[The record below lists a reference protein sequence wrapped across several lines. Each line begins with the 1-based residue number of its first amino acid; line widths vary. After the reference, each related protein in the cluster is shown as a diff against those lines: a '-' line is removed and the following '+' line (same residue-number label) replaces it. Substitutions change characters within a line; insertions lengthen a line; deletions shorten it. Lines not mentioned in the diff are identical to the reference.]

1 MATAAATAPHA
12 PRRRLHRLERAAL
25 QGVLAREIVNFSSF
39 WRSSTFSSTMDPT
52 IYFLAFGLGFGTLV
66 SHVNGYRYIDF
77 VGTGIVATT
86 VLFSAAFTSMYSTFI
101 KYSFQHTYDAILA
114 APVDTEELVTGEAL
128 WVAVRTGIYAGVP
141 ILVAMVFGLDPSWGM
156 LLVPFIAALA
166 GYGWASFGIFVAARW
181 VRIESFSYWQSG
193 LLTPLFLVAGTFF
206 PIDQLPTWAQVLA
219 WFNPLYHCVEL
230 VRASVFGT
238 WQWDNLGSLAFLVIF
253 AMITWR
259 LAIKFM
265 ERKLIL

>member
-1 MATAAATAPHA
+1 MEAASMPVAGA
-12 PRRRLHRLERAAL
+12 PRRRLHRLEPDAL
-25 QGVLAREIVNFSSF
+25 RGVLAREIVNFSSF
-39 WRSSTFSSTMDPT
+39 WRSSAFSSTIDPT

-86 VLFSAAFTSMYSTFI
+86 VLFSAAFTSMYGTFI

-128 WVAVRTGIYAGVP
+128 WVAVRTGIYACVP
-141 ILVAMVFGLDPSWGM
+141 ILVAMVFGLNPSWGM
-156 LLVPFIAALA
+156 VLVPFIAALA
-166 GYGWASFGIFVAARW
+166 GYGWASFGIFVAAKS

-206 PIDQLPTWAQVLA
+206 PINQLPTWAQVLA
-219 WFNPLYHCVEL
+219 WFNPLYHCVQL
-230 VRASVFGT
+230 VRATVFGA
-238 WQWDNLGSLAFLVIF
+238 WEWANLGSLAFLAIF
-253 AMITWR
+253 AVVMWR

-265 ERKLIL
+265 EKKLIL